1 MKKPARRLPLNKEHP
16 ASAPRAALNLM
27 GEFVGY
33 LLDAIFALMML
44 RMLYGALRSFLAPR
58 RANPGAGT
66 SAPQPAAVGGQMV
79 RDPECGMFV
88 STEVSH
94 RLRKG
99 GETLHFCS
107 EDCLEKYR
115 SRAA

>member
-1 MKKPARRLPLNKEHP
+1 
-16 ASAPRAALNLM
+16 M
-27 GEFVGY
+27 GEFLGY

-44 RMLYGALRSFLAPR
+44 RMLYGALRQFIAPR
-58 RANPGAGT
+58 RATRDARASTAGQQTAGAG
-66 SAPQPAAVGGQMV
+66 SQMV

-88 STEVSH
+88 STELSH

-107 EDCLEKYR
+107 EGCLEKYR

>member
-1 MKKPARRLPLNKEHP
+1 
-16 ASAPRAALNLM
+16 M
-27 GEFVGY
+27 GEFLGY
-33 LLDAIFALMML
+33 LLDVIFALMML
-44 RMLYGALRSFLAPR
+44 RVLYGAVRQFIAPR
-58 RANPGAGT
+58 RANRDARASTAGQQGA
-66 SAPQPAAVGGQMV
+66 SAGGQMV

-88 STEVSH
+88 STELSH

-107 EDCLEKYR
+107 EGCLEKYR

>member
-1 MKKPARRLPLNKEHP
+1 
-16 ASAPRAALNLM
+16 M
-27 GEFVGY
+27 GEFFGY

-44 RMLYGALRSFLAPR
+44 RMLYGALRQFIAPR
-58 RANPGAGT
+58 RAKHDARTSPAG
-66 SAPQPAAVGGQMV
+66 QPAADAGGQMV

-88 STEVSH
+88 STELSH

-99 GETLHFCS
+99 GATLHFCS
-107 EDCLEKYR
+107 EGCLEKYR

>member
-1 MKKPARRLPLNKEHP
+1 
-16 ASAPRAALNLM
+16 M
-27 GEFVGY
+27 GEFLGY

-44 RMLYGALRSFLAPR
+44 RMLYGVLRQFIAPR
-58 RANPGAGT
+58 RANPGARASTAGQQAG
-66 SAPQPAAVGGQMV
+66 SAGGQMV

-88 STEVSH
+88 STELSH

-107 EDCLEKYR
+107 EGCLEKYR

>member
-1 MKKPARRLPLNKEHP
+1 
-16 ASAPRAALNLM
+16 M
-27 GEFVGY
+27 GEFLGS

-44 RMLYGALRSFLAPR
+44 RMLYGALRQFIAPR
-58 RANPGAGT
+58 RPNRDARTSSTGPQTAGA
-66 SAPQPAAVGGQMV
+66 GGQMV

-88 STEVSH
+88 STDLSH
-94 RLRKG
+94 RLRRG

-107 EDCLEKYR
+107 EGCLEKYR

>member
-1 MKKPARRLPLNKEHP
+1 
-16 ASAPRAALNLM
+16 M
-27 GEFVGY
+27 GEFLGY

-44 RMLYGALRSFLAPR
+44 RMLYGALRQFIAPR
-58 RANPGAGT
+58 RANPSARTSTGGQQAAGA
-66 SAPQPAAVGGQMV
+66 GGQMV

-88 STEVSH
+88 STELSH

-107 EDCLEKYR
+107 EGCLEKYR

>member
-1 MKKPARRLPLNKEHP
+1 MRNILRARRIVCN
-16 ASAPRAALNLM
+16 SM
-27 GEFVGY
+27 GEFLGY

-44 RMLYGALRSFLAPR
+44 RMLYGVLRQFIAPR
-58 RANPGAGT
+58 RVHPGGRT
-66 SAPQPAAVGGQMV
+66 SAAGPRAGGAGGQMV

-107 EDCLEKYR
+107 EGCLEKYR